1 MNTAIG
7 LSALYFNA
15 TGGGNT
21 AIGNGAGT
29 ASENLSNTT
38 ALGNAATV
46 SASNTIA
53 LGNTSITS
61 IKGQVGFTTYSDSR
75 AKTAI
80 AENIPGLAFIQK
92 LRPVT
97 YRYDIRR
104 QNALLGITDTAQW
117 EGKYDIE
124 KMTFSGFLAQEVE
137 QAARSVGYN
146 FSGVDAPK
154 NDQSLYGLRYAEFTV
169 PLVKAV
175 QEQQALIEEQRG
187 QLEQQGKLLSALQ
200 ARLEVLEAAA
210 TTGKRGNR

>member
-1 MNTAIG
+1 M
-7 LSALYFNA
+7 
-15 TGGGNT
+15 
-21 AIGNGAGT
+21 
-29 ASENLSNTT
+29 
-38 ALGNAATV
+38 
-46 SASNTIA
+46 SNTIA
-53 LGNTSITS
+53 VGDFATTTASNTARIGKSSIIS
-61 IKGQVGFTTYSDSR
+61 IGGQVNWTALSDSR
-75 AKTAI
+75 VKTAI

-97 YRYDIRR
+97 YRYDTRR
-104 QNALLGITDTAQW
+104 QNALLGIADTAQW

-175 QEQQALIEEQRG
+175 QEQQVIIESQKTELLELKS
-187 QLEQQGKLLSALQ
+187 QLAALQ
-200 ARLEVLEAAA
+200 AQVQVLVSESKA
-210 TTGKRGNR
+210 GKASTQTDK

>member
-1 MNTAIG
+1 MP
-7 LSALYFNA
+7 
-15 TGGGNT
+15 
-21 AIGNGAGT
+21 
-29 ASENLSNTT
+29 ASPNLSNTT
-38 ALGNAATV
+38 CLGNAATV
-46 SASNTIA
+46 TASNTIA

-80 AENIPGLAFIQK
+80 AENVPGLAFIQK

-97 YRYDIRR
+97 YHYDIRR
-104 QNALLGITDTAQW
+104 QNALLGISDTAMW

-137 QAARSVGYN
+137 QAARSIGYN

-154 NDQSLYGLRYAEFTV
+154 NDKSLYGLRYAEFTV

-175 QEQQALIEEQRG
+175 QEQQAQLDEVRREQEVIKALLHARSRMDVRG
-187 QLEQQGKLLSALQ
+187 GPVNEPRTSVETYGPLD
-200 ARLEVLEAAA
+200 
-210 TTGKRGNR
+210 

>member
-1 MNTAIG
+1 MTGTGSNN
-7 LSALYFNA
+7 SAVGKDSGPISA
-15 TGGGNT
+15 
-21 AIGNGAGT
+21 AP
-29 ASENLSNTT
+29 NLSNTT
-38 ALGNAATV
+38 ALGNTATV

-80 AENIPGLAFIQK
+80 AENVPGLAFIQK

-97 YRYDIRR
+97 YRYDTRR

-137 QAARSVGYN
+137 QAARSIGYN

-175 QEQQALIEEQRG
+175 QEQQALIESQKTELLELKS
-187 QLEQQGKLLSALQ
+187 QLAALQ
-200 ARLEVLEAAA
+200 AQVLLRYLSAGA
-210 TTGKRGNR
+210 